1 MIWNESFYDV
11 IKFRQAIKISL
22 VSGLMD
28 GTNNSIILIY
38 MFKNVLVWQ
47 LLMNTFKNHPV
58 QPLPMSVSFVLDKES
73 YVSSHMPENRV
84 MWSV

>member
-22 VSGLMD
+22 VSGLMA

-38 MFKNVLVWQ
+38 MLKNVLVWQ
-47 LLMNTFKNHPV
+47 LLKNTFKNHPV
-58 QPLPMSVSFVLDKES
+58 PSSPMSVSFVLDKES
-73 YVSSHMPENRV
+73 YV
-84 MWSV
+84 